1 MPSPDPENDFLA
13 KSHDKFYCRRV
24 SKHGNHMRGKSV
36 FQPSQTINELTPEAL
51 IESKDPTAP
60 SPSPHHLS

>member
-1 MPSPDPENDFLA
+1 
-13 KSHDKFYCRRV
+13 
-24 SKHGNHMRGKSV
+24 MRGKSV